1 MSRLPSGLG
10 PTRAAP
16 NPREP
21 FTRARSHSTPLFHT
35 RRGGNSTDLDDS
47 GEVRRHLSLSPLP
60 LPHARL
66 SLCLFGGKVGGTV
79 DDEGAAGW
87 GGGRGEWG

>member
-1 MSRLPSGLG
+1 VPARTPRHSS
-10 PTRAAP
+10 THAEAA
-16 NPREP
+16 
-21 FTRARSHSTPLFHT
+21 TARIWTT
-35 RRGGNSTDLDDS
+35 AVRYDDI
-47 GEVRRHLSLSPLP
+47 SLSPLS